1 MNLIIIGINGLVGQ
15 EFIKLIEKDKYSQE
29 DLVFVGSE
37 RSKGN
42 LIKFNNYNHLIITLD
57 ELNWE
62 KNGIYINCA
71 DGEQAKIIDFKMSK
85 NSILIDNSSYF
96 RLNENVPLVIPEI
109 NFPKGVNRI
118 YSNPNCS
125 TIILNL
131 LMKPLFDKFG
141 IKRVVV
147 STYQAASGAGK
158 SGLEELLTQTKESLD
173 NLTTNFWGR
182 QYIHNTFVHNTP
194 INIINN
200 YNEEECKIM
209 NETKKIFNK
218 NIPITATCIRVPVLR
233 SHCESVNIE
242 FEKSTNYEE
251 ILDVLNKANYL
262 EVLDNKEKKKFPE
275 SITSNNKMKVQ
286 VGHIR
291 KDLSLEDGFGW
302 NFWISGD
309 QLLRGAAGNAYL
321 IMKEL

>member
-1 MNLIIIGINGLVGQ
+1 MQLIIVGINGLVGQ
-15 EFIKLIEKDKYSQE
+15 EFIKLIQQDEYCLKSI
-29 DLVFVGSE
+29 VFVGSE
-37 RSKGN
+37 RSKGT
-42 LIKFNNYNHLIITLD
+42 IFKFKNNNYTMITLD
-57 ELNWE
+57 EHNWE
-62 KNGIYINCA
+62 NDGIYINCA
-71 DGEQAKIIDFKMSK
+71 DGEQAKLINSKMTK
-85 NSILIDNSSYF
+85 DSILIDNSSYF
-96 RLNENVPLVIPEI
+96 RLNENVPLVVPEI
-109 NFPKGVNRI
+109 NFPKEKNRI
-118 YSNPNCS
+118 YANPNCS

-158 SGLEELLTQTKESLD
+158 NGLDELLTQTKENLD
-173 NLTTNFWGR
+173 NLTTNFWGK

-194 INIINN
+194 INMFNG

-209 NETKKIFNK
+209 SETKKIFNK
-218 NIPITATCIRVPVLR
+218 NIPITSTCIRVPVLR

-242 FEKSTNYEE
+242 LEKSTNYEE
-251 ILDVLNKANYL
+251 ILNVLNKAYYL
-262 EVLDNKEKKKFPE
+262 EVLDDKEKRIFPE
-275 SITSNNKMKVQ
+275 SITSNNRMKVQ

-321 IMKEL
+321 ILKEL